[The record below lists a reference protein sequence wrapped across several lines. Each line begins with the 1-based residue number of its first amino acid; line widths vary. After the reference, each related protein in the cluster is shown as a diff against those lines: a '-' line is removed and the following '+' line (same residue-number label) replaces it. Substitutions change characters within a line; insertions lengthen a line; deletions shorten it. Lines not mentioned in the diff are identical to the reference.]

1 MLKRRLGPMLIGL
14 LLLSACDVDPTQV
27 AATATGGLST
37 QAVQDQA
44 PIISEVIAK
53 PDASG
58 NVLLAVHA
66 TDPGNKLITFAWSA
80 SAGQLSATTGPS
92 VLWRPPKQAGTFS
105 AVVTVTN
112 ALGLKRSATQQF
124 TVSADGQAQSTGQA
138 AVSVATAGTT
148 ASASGAT
155 GASGTGATSPNL
167 VPGPTASVLPVVQ
180 SGQFQIPSPVP
191 FTAASPV
198 IVAGASAIP
207 AATPGPTVSASPFS
221 QPVATP
227 IPGPSPTPTPGQPIA
242 TPTPTPPPASPLPSA
257 VPTPPPPTPQPG
269 VPQPPDSV
277 WVQVNPANVPTG
289 LYLNAVNFPFDS
301 TGAFNEGWAV
311 GAQGMVIH
319 TGNSGQSWD
328 IRNSGV
334 ANNFALTEVVFTA
347 GRAAPN
353 GANFDEAGF
362 AAGAS
367 KVYRCV
373 DYNSWQD
380 ISPGLTNSN
389 FSGTVKS
396 LVVYNAK
403 QVLIVTDDG
412 QVWRTDNA
420 NGPTAGGVTWTPVD
434 TKPPTRPN
442 DATSNLC
449 AGAAFPASN
458 DLTLGWFTG
467 DNLYRYD
474 SDGSP
479 DWSRKLSYDSSDRPN
494 SAIEMTSLNN
504 IWVGTN
510 SGAIYHSSDAGNNW
524 SKIAPMSNRYH
535 NGTTL
540 TLTPGSVGDISF
552 ADDTNGW
559 VLGLNQNVYDTRD
572 TGATW
577 AQTRLPAQIFDLQ
590 VEARLNTTT
599 NKREFFGWGVGP
611 NGTVLRYIPAQ

>member
-14 LLLSACDVDPTQV
+14 LLLSACEVDPTQV
-27 AATATGGLST
+27 AATATAGLST

-44 PIISEVIAK
+44 PVIAEVVAK

-66 TDPGNKLITFAWSA
+66 TDPGNKALTFAWSA
-80 SAGQLSATTGPS
+80 GAGQLSATTGPS

-105 AVVTVTN
+105 AVVTVSN
-112 ALGLKRSATQQF
+112 SLGLKRSATQQF
-124 TVSADGQAQSTGQA
+124 SVSADGQAQSTGQA

-155 GASGTGATSPNL
+155 GTAGGTTSPNL
-167 VPGPTASVLPVVQ
+167 VPGPTARMLPVVQ

-198 IVAGASAIP
+198 VVAGASAIP
-207 AATPGPTVSASPFS
+207 AATPGPTVMASPFS

-242 TPTPTPPPASPLPSA
+242 TPTPTPPPPSPQPSSI
-257 VPTPPPPTPQPG
+257 PTPPPPTPQPG

-277 WVQVNPANVPTG
+277 WVQVNPNQIPTQ
-289 LYLNAVNFPFDS
+289 LYLNALSFPFDG

-328 IRNSGV
+328 IRNSGT

-347 GRAAPN
+347 GRA
-353 GANFDEAGF
+353 GALVGGGFDEAGF

-373 DYNSWQD
+373 DYTTWQD
-380 ISPGLTNSN
+380 ISPGLTNTN
-389 FSGTVKS
+389 FSGTIKS
-396 LVVYNAK
+396 LVVYNSR
-403 QVLIVTDDG
+403 QVLIATDDG
-412 QVWRTDNA
+412 QVWRTDNGNA
-420 NGPTAGGVTWTPVD
+420 PTAGGVTWTPVD
-434 TKPPTRPN
+434 TKPPSRPN
-442 DATSNLC
+442 DVAGNLC
-449 AGAAFPASN
+449 AGVAFPAG
-458 DLTLGWFTG
+458 DMTLGWFTG

-474 SDGSP
+474 SDGTP
-479 DWSRKLSYDSSDRPN
+479 DWSRKLSYGSDDRPN
-494 SAIEMTSLNN
+494 SAIEMTSVND

-510 SGAIYHSSDAGNNW
+510 SGAIYHSSNAGNNW
-524 SKIAPMSNRYH
+524 DKIAPMANRYH
-535 NGTTL
+535 NGVTL
-540 TLTPGSVGDISF
+540 TLSPGSIGDLSF
-552 ADDTNGW
+552 TDASNGW
-559 VLGLNQNVYDTRD
+559 ALGLNQNVYDTRD
-572 TGATW
+572 GGATW

-590 VEARLNTTT
+590 VEARVNATTG
-599 NKREFFGWGVGP
+599 KREFFGWGVGP